1 VARGWARDATGTV
14 MAVPPK
20 RRRQPATGSEVTGI
34 MTVGHWQADNDAETG
49 RDSDS
54 ARAGW
59 GAVEGPAAIVAPPP
73 DRTASARKASTMLI
87 VRKK

>member
-1 VARGWARDATGTV
+1 MGSARDATGTV
-14 MAVPPK
+14 TAVPLK

-34 MTVGHWQADNDAETG
+34 MTVGHWQADDAETG